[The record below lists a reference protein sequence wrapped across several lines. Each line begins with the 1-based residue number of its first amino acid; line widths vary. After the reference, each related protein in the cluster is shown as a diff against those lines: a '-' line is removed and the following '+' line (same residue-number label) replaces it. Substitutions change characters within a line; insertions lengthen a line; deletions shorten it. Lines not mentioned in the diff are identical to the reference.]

1 MGYLDP
7 GLFGMISQIGLAI
20 FLLVVSVFAFFFRPV
35 KAFFLKVF
43 KKDNKES
50 AGSIDPVGSV
60 NPAGSPDPAAPGST
74 NSPTHDA

>member
-35 KAFFLKVF
+35 KSFFLKIF
-43 KKDNKES
+43 KKDSKASTASTDS
-50 AGSIDPVGSV
+50 AASV
-60 NPAGSPDPAAPGST
+60 EAAAPNST
-74 NSPTHDA
+74 KSPTHDA